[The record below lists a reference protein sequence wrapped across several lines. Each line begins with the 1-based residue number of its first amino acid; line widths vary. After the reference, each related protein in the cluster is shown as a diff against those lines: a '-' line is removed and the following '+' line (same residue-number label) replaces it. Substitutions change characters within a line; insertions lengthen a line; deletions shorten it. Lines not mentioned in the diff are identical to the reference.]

1 MAFKSVTQY
10 NEERFGG
17 LFMLRED
24 GESKDVIFLYR
35 NVDDVLIADTH
46 YIKSS
51 EYTGYCHCTGRGCP
65 ACGKNIRVQT
75 KLFIPLY
82 DVESGEVLFWDRN
95 ARFEQQL
102 MNDVLKKYPNP
113 SEFIFRITRNGA
125 PNDVNTTYNIMAV
138 AKNTVKSY
146 SPIMAENHF
155 QSPDFYSNICKDIP
169 AGEMHNY
176 LTSNSEGYSGGSSA
190 GLADYQAVP
199 RGTVSTPISTPNAYI
214 PDAIPDAIPDE
225 IPDVA
230 PGVEDG
236 EALQPETPAEDPA
249 DFPAVATVEGGEP
262 DAATVED
269 DGPDF

>member
-24 GESKDVIFLYR
+24 GESKDVVFLYR

-46 YIKSS
+46 YIKSP

-82 DVESGEVLFWDRN
+82 DVETGEVLFWDRS

-125 PNDVNTTYNIMAV
+125 PNDVNTTYSIMAV
-138 AKNTVKSY
+138 AKNTVKNY
-146 SPIMAENHF
+146 STIMAENHF

-169 AGEMHNY
+169 ANDMHLY
-176 LTSNSEGYSGGSSA
+176 LTSNSDGYTGSNSSGQ
-190 GLADYQAVP
+190 LADYQATP
-199 RGTVSTPISTPNAYI
+199 RGTVSTPNNYI
-214 PDAIPDAIPDE
+214 PEAIPEAIPDIADEVAPSDAPIAESEAMVIPDSVSSDE
-225 IPDVA
+225 
-230 PGVEDG
+230 
-236 EALQPETPAEDPA
+236 PEPE
-249 DFPAVATVEGGEP
+249 F
-262 DAATVED
+262 
-269 DGPDF
+269 

>member
-17 LFMLRED
+17 LFLLRED

-102 MNDVLKKYPNP
+102 MNDVIKKYPNP

-125 PNDVNTTYNIMAV
+125 PNDVNTTYSIMAV

-146 SPIMAENHF
+146 STIMAEQNMK
-155 QSPDFYSNICKDIP
+155 SPDFYNNICKDIP
-169 AGEMHNY
+169 ATELHSY
-176 LTSNSEGYSGGSSA
+176 LSSNSEGYSDNGALS
-190 GLADYQAVP
+190 DYQAVP
-199 RGTVSTPISTPNAYI
+199 RGTVSTPNNYI
-214 PDAIPDAIPDE
+214 PDAIPDAIPNTISCVNPNGYTAQLDASVTTPSDLSV
-225 IPDVA
+225 PDTA
-230 PGVEDG
+230 N
-236 EALQPETPAEDPA
+236 
-249 DFPAVATVEGGEP
+249 TVFHVP
-262 DAATVED
+262 DAVDED
-269 DGPDF
+269 VDDEAPDFD